1 MTTTPLIMK
10 KTHKKQQSDSKN
22 TSTSTTNLAPKE
34 EESADDVVSKRNLL
48 EKTEEYEFKS
58 PLKGPGSSLS
68 DRAYNQVCRDLIDGF
83 SLTITATRNQIA
95 RQSVASIKASIAD
108 RVPHWKQ
115 STSRK
120 MGDLITQFMHSLE
133 DDLNKGKLSP
143 DRKSITIGILSDK
156 KRDLDGDNNITIT
169 HKKANSDN
177 DFHQKMDAYLNSLK
191 NVTGSTQQTDG
202 LVQSDHKSLVINE
215 VPENCTDSA
224 QIGVEGDQEVSES
237 KHSETDS
244 HSQKNSTKRA
254 NQSSNQ

>member
-1 MTTTPLIMK
+1 MK
-10 KTHKKQQSDSKN
+10 KTHKKQQKDSKN
-22 TSTSTTNLAPKE
+22 TSTSTTNLAPKGE
-34 EESADDVVSKRNLL
+34 GSADDVGSKKNYL
-48 EKTEEYEFKS
+48 EKTEDYEFKS
-58 PLKGPGSSLS
+58 PIKGPGSSLS

-177 DFHQKMDAYLNSLK
+177 DFHQKMDDYLNSLK
-191 NVTGSTQQTDG
+191 NVTTSSQQTDG
-202 LVQSDHKSLVINE
+202 LVQSDHKPLIIND
-215 VPENCTDSA
+215 VTENCTDSA
-224 QIGVEGDQEVSES
+224 QTGVEGDQEVSEPE
-237 KHSETDS
+237 HTETDS
-244 HSQKNSTKRA
+244 CSQKNSTKRTE
-254 NQSSNQ
+254 

>member
-1 MTTTPLIMK
+1 MITTPLKMK
-10 KTHKKQQSDSKN
+10 KTHKKQQLDSRD
-22 TSTSTTNLAPKE
+22 TSTNTTNLDLKE
-34 EESADDVVSKRNLL
+34 EGSADDVGSKRNLL
-48 EKTEEYEFKS
+48 QKTEEYEFKS

-177 DFHQKMDAYLNSLK
+177 DFHQKMDAYLDSLK
-191 NVTGSTQQTDG
+191 NVTGTPQQTDG

-224 QIGVEGDQEVSES
+224 QIGVEGVQEVSEP

-244 HSQKNSTKRA
+244 HSQKNSTKRTE
-254 NQSSNQ
+254 